1 MYSTD
6 ILRQIKHILLQ
17 GGIEQGEAS
26 ALALMLIEET
36 TGLSCTQILTG
47 SADIPDT
54 SLLLSRAQAIAGGTP
69 IQHLLGYAYFMGMK
83 LKVNPSVL
91 IPRPET
97 EELINWV
104 LETTPAP
111 SSILDIGTGSGCIA
125 IALKRALPQAHVT
138 ALDISPEALTI
149 AQENARNNNADID
162 FLQYDILN
170 SQLSTLNSQLST
182 HSSQLSTIIS
192 NPPYICRSEAD
203 EMDKNVLDHEPH
215 LALFVPDDDPL
226 LFYRAI
232 ASQAVHLL
240 VPGGKLFF
248 EINRR
253 FASELQSLLLSLGYT
268 DVTLRTDQ
276 FGNKRMIKAQ
286 IVNSK

>member
-36 TGLSCTQILTG
+36 TGLSRTQILTG

-54 SLLLSRAQAIAGGTP
+54 SQLLSHAQAIAGGTP

-83 LKVNPSVL
+83 LKVNTSVL

-170 SQLSTLNSQLST
+170 FQLSTLNSQLST

>member
-182 HSSQLSTIIS
+182 HSAQLSTIIS

>member
-1 MYSTD
+1 MFTTD
-6 ILRQIKHILLQ
+6 ILRQIKHILIQ

-36 TGLSCTQILTG
+36 TGLSRTQILTA

-54 SLLLSRAQAIAGGTP
+54 SLLLYRAGTIASGTP
-69 IQHLLGYAYFMGMK
+69 IQHILGYARFMDMQ
-83 LKVNPSVL
+83 LMVSPSVL

-97 EELINWV
+97 EELIRWV
-104 LETTPAP
+104 LETEPAP
-111 SSILDIGTGSGCIA
+111 RSILDIGTGSGCIA

-138 ALDISPEALTI
+138 ALDISPEALAI
-149 AQENARNNNADID
+149 ARENARTNNADID
-162 FLQYDILN
+162 FIQHDIL
-170 SQLSTLNSQLST
+170 SAKFLPIMGEVRWGL
-182 HSSQLSTIIS
+182 IIS
-192 NPPYICRSEAD
+192 NPPYICHSEAD

-232 ASQAVHLL
+232 ATQALHLL
-240 VPGGKLFF
+240 TPGGHLFF

-253 FASELQSLLLSLGYT
+253 FASELQSLLLSLGYS
-268 DVTLRTDQ
+268 DITLRTDQ
-276 FGNKRMIKAQ
+276 FANTRMIKAQ
-286 IVNSK
+286 IVNRKSSNSK